1 MKKEEKEIQKKIKR
15 REMVN
20 RKNKRKRR
28 RRDRQRWV
36 PIQGLLEI

>member
-1 MKKEEKEIQKKIKR
+1 VKKEEKEIQKKIKR